1 MVIWPISF
9 VLSAGLK
16 GAGDT
21 RYTMMTAVIG
31 MWIFRIFTGYVLG
44 VVLEFGVLGIWI
56 GMYTDWLVRG
66 ALYCLRLRGTK
77 WLKHKVA

>member
-1 MVIWPISF
+1 
-9 VLSAGLK
+9 
-16 GAGDT
+16 
-21 RYTMMTAVIG
+21 MMTAVIG

>member
-1 MVIWPISF
+1 KAFKLKYLDICGIFTHLCVSDSLKDEDVDFTNKQIECFYKLIRSDCLAMVIWPISF

-31 MWIFRIFTGYVLG
+31 MWIF
-44 VVLEFGVLGIWI
+44 
-56 GMYTDWLVRG
+56 
-66 ALYCLRLRGTK
+66 
-77 WLKHKVA
+77 

>member
-1 MVIWPISF
+1 MYTQNASVIDISTQLIRSDCLAMVIWPISF

-31 MWIFRIFTGYVLG
+31 MWIFRILQVTYWGCIRIWSVRNLDRYV
-44 VVLEFGVLGIWI
+44 
-56 GMYTDWLVRG
+56 Y
-66 ALYCLRLRGTK
+66 
-77 WLKHKVA
+77 